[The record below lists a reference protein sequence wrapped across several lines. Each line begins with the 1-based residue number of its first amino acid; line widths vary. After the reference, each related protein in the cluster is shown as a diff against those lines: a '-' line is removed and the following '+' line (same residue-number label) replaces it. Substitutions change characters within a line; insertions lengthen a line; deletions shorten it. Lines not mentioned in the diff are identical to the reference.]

1 MAIRIFATLAVII
14 ALIETWMRPAPVA
27 TESITAAKVQTS
39 SGPIS
44 PIEFTLKNSESLP
57 DAYHGVTTRPSIAIG
72 EQGRRSMSERLP
84 IEIICR
90 APEVLRG
97 VITSLRFPMGSTQR
111 TLILNGW

>member
-57 DAYHGVTTRPSIAIG
+57 DAYHGGDYTPVYRN
-72 EQGRRSMSERLP
+72 R
-84 IEIICR
+84 
-90 APEVLRG
+90 
-97 VITSLRFPMGSTQR
+97 
-111 TLILNGW
+111 